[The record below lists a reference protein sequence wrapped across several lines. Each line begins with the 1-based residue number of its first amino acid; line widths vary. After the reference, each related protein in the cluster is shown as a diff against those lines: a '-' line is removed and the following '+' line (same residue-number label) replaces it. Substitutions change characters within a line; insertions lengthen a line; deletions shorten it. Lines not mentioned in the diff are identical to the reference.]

1 MLWPRGSP
9 RSVLTPYA
17 TLVLLLV
24 PVIIL
29 EPFKPAGAYLI
40 AIGHLVSGVSL
51 IAIGDLLKTFL
62 VERLF
67 HFSRDKLMTIPAFA
81 RVYNWAASHSN
92 KGDGRPLGCL
102 KIAVKIKLRRTA
114 HGARSDHN

>member
-29 EPFKPAGAYLI
+29 EPFKPVGAYLI

-92 KGDGRPLGCL
+92 KRRWPAVGLLENCSENQASTHSPWGPL
-102 KIAVKIKLRRTA
+102 
-114 HGARSDHN
+114 RS